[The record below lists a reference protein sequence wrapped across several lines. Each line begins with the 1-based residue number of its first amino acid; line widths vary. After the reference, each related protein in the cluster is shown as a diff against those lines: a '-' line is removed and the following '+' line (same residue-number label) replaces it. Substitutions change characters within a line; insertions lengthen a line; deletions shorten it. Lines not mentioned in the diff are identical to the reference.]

1 MGFICFVATV
11 VLAILLSQKSSQ
23 AKRTVDPMS
32 ASYRQG
38 YWDGVRAAEQG
49 AAHSP
54 ETASIAV
61 LPVTPEPAET
71 FAAADESGNSTP
83 VDELDSAAPSRTQRL
98 ILRCMLPSCCLYLV
112 LFCWRKH
119 LHLHRGCVW
128 CLCGC

>member
-1 MGFICFVATV
+1 MGFIFFVATV

-54 ETASIAV
+54 EMPSVAV

-71 FAAADESGNSTP
+71 FAAADESGNSKPAPAKGYTVPAP
-83 VDELDSAAPSRTQRL
+83 VFSRLCCPTAAQ
-98 ILRCMLPSCCLYLV
+98 
-112 LFCWRKH
+112 
-119 LHLHRGCVW
+119 
-128 CLCGC
+128 

>member
-1 MGFICFVATV
+1 MGFLFFVTTV

-54 ETASIAV
+54 EMSSS
-61 LPVTPEPAET
+61 PYYP
-71 FAAADESGNSTP
+71 
-83 VDELDSAAPSRTQRL
+83 
-98 ILRCMLPSCCLYLV
+98 LRPNQPKNLRRQMRVVVIRSWTNQIQL
-112 LFCWRKH
+112 
-119 LHLHRGCVW
+119 LHPGISL
-128 CLCGC
+128 L